1 MYHISSEVGLSPLH
15 TAQSSSE
22 LITGHV
28 TCKARLGTTIEKKTK
43 CVAEIHCYGTAETR
57 IGVCCDKY

>member
-28 TCKARLGTTIEKKTK
+28 TCKARLGTTIEKKRNAWPK
-43 CVAEIHCYGTAETR
+43 YGAMVQQKRE
-57 IGVCCDKY
+57 